1 MRDEF
6 MRLLYENRGQLKGI
20 ALVQGLKA
28 LESLVAK
35 ERSQPESADD
45 VEPHSL
51 LDQLHAIPPAHA
63 VGLLTTEIARLEGE
77 LAAHQGA
84 LEEMKGLMDA

>member
-6 MRLLYENRGQLKGI
+6 MRLLYERRGELKGI

-35 ERSQPESADD
+35 ERAEPEKAAD
-45 VEPHSL
+45 VVPHSL

-63 VGLLTTEIARLEGE
+63 IGLLETEIARLD
-77 LAAHQGA
+77 ADKVAHQEA
-84 LEEMKGLMDA
+84 LQEMKGLL